1 MVWDEQRAD
10 NQKRMEEL
18 RAQDVAPTAGLSRH
32 PGFGEFG
39 RKTKSHQ
46 ILFFSISEFRVPPA
60 SSWAGNTTKTDAT
73 MQHIS
78 CFKHWKKSDMK
89 NKCRGLQ
96 CRPHGLGWR

>member
-10 NQKRMEEL
+10 NQKWMEEL

-46 ILFFSISEFRVPPA
+46 ILFFSISEFQCLLLPA
-60 SSWAGNTTKTDAT
+60 GLEIPQKQ
-73 MQHIS
+73 M
-78 CFKHWKKSDMK
+78 
-89 NKCRGLQ
+89 LQ
-96 CRPHGLGWR
+96 CSTFRVSNTGRNQT